1 MKKSQGASDR
11 RISGFRFALPVIL
24 ENIFTVSI
32 GLVFSSILGK
42 ISPSSLAAAGTG
54 NQVISCVTAFFC
66 IVSTGASILT
76 ALNTGKGDRKQTTE
90 IVEHAVFLSPIVS
103 VFVMILLLIAS
114 SPLMRVLMPGAD
126 NVFLTEGIT
135 YFRVVALSLPGLM
148 MDNTF
153 LSILRSSGE
162 SRVPLICTLIMNAV
176 QIVAAAIFVGSMNL
190 GLAGA
195 GLAYVICRYAGMLA
209 LGYAIFKHRRAFEI
223 SLKGILKPKL
233 PMIKRIFSMGA
244 PNVIDGIAVQGGYI
258 FINSLLI
265 GLGKDVSSIYNV
277 LQTLI
282 SFSGIC
288 QPIVSVSV
296 TTLTGHKVGAGDI
309 KGARRTFRS
318 ILLVGLLATVA
329 LSAVLLVFPSFFT
342 GLFTDDVFIHQES
355 TRLIWLTLLFAIP
368 AVAVNASEPGV
379 RVGGMSKIVAVSC
392 TLCVWLIRVPL
403 TWLFCYRFHLG
414 VSGVFFANT
423 IACYARASIA
433 VWMVHSKRWGKK
445 TL

>member
-1 MKKSQGASDR
+1 MRKESSASDKS
-11 RISGFRFALPVIL
+11 ISGFRFAFPVIL
-24 ENIFTVSI
+24 ENIFTVVI
-32 GLVFSSILGK
+32 GLVFSAILGK
-42 ISPSSLAAAGTG
+42 ISVSSLAAAGTG
-54 NQVISCVTAFFC
+54 NQVISCVTAFFA

-76 ALNTGKGDRKQTTE
+76 ALNTGKGDRRRTSE

-103 VFVMILLLIAS
+103 VVMTVLLLIVS
-114 SPLMRVLMPGAD
+114 SPLMRLLMPGAD
-126 NVFLTEGIT
+126 EAFLEEGVV

-153 LSILRSSGE
+153 LSILRSAGE
-162 SRVPLICTLIMNAV
+162 SRVPLICTVIMNVV
-176 QIVAAAIFVGSMNL
+176 QILAASLFVGVMNM

-195 GLAYVICRYAGMLA
+195 GLAYVVCRYAGMLA
-209 LGYAIFKHRRAFEI
+209 LGYAIFRHTRAFEI
-223 SLKGILKPKL
+223 TLNGILKPNL
-233 PMIKRIFSMGA
+233 SCIGRIFSMGA

-265 GLGKDVSSIYNV
+265 GLGKNDSSIYNV

-296 TTLTGHKVGAGDI
+296 TTLTGHKIGAGDI
-309 KGARRTFRS
+309 KGARKNFRN
-318 ILLVGLLATVA
+318 ILCIGLLATLA
-329 LSAVLLVFPSFFT
+329 LSAILLLFPSFFT
-342 GLFTDDVFIHQES
+342 GLFTDDAFIHAES
-355 TRLIWLTLLFAIP
+355 ARLVWLTLLFAIP

-379 RVGGMSKIVAVSC
+379 RVGGMSKHVAVSC

-403 TWLFCYRFHLG
+403 TWFFCYKMNLG

-423 IACYARASIA
+423 IACYARAIIA
-433 VWMVHSKRWGKK
+433 VWIIHTKRWSVKM
-445 TL
+445 